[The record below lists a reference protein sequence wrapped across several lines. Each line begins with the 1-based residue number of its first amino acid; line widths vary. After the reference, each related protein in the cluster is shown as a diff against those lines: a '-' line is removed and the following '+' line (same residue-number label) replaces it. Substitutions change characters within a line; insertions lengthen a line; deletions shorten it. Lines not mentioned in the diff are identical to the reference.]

1 MLGVKLSIIFI
12 VLFLSF
18 SVILLSEEVN
28 INSMNNNATN
38 NSNNKHNTP
47 ENNFKNEIIIGL
59 IMLIVGSLFGVIIDK
74 KTIRYKEK
82 RDTLKEARKVF
93 HDFLIKI
100 KHEEFTYSTYLSD
113 IVNSNMFN
121 LDSAFESIIF
131 NVGNRKRKKIRIA
144 YEEYKQPYHK
154 TNPDIF
160 NNIGIYDFGK
170 KEMIEV
176 FGENP
181 PFKTGKEL
189 LIYNLQNILDLLK

>member
-82 RDTLKEARKVF
+82 RDALKEARKVF

-100 KHEEFTYSTYLSD
+100 KHEDFTHFTYFSD

-131 NVGNRKRKKIRIA
+131 NVSNKKRKKIRIA

-160 NNIGIYDFGK
+160 NNIVIYDFGK

-181 PFKTGKEL
+181 LFKTGKEL